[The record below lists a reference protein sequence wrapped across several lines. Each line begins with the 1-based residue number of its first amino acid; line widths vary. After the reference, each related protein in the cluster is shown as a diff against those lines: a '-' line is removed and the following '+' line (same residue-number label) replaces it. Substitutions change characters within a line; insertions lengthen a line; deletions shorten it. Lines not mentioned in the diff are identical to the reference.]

1 MVDNVDIS
9 VRKNIEKNG
18 WEEQHWGSVI
28 TYNADMTLRAQSR
41 NTRSKHRED
50 FDG

>member
-28 TYNADMTLRAQSR
+28 TYNANMTESTVQ
-41 NTRSKHRED
+41 NNKK
-50 FDG
+50 